1 MEEIQ
6 IIAKYKKAL
15 DKARVTMKRS
25 NTTTENRTP
34 VPLPQQFAQTH
45 HNS

>member
-15 DKARVTMKRS
+15 DKARVAMKRS
-25 NTTTENRTP
+25 NTTTESQAP
-34 VPLPQQFAQTH
+34 IPLPQQFAQTD